1 MAGSRSSREVC
12 RFRFSVS
19 AVVDRHYHRCRRAP
33 GGVEGDR
40 TQVGA
45 ALAQREADV
54 SAEQPAATA
63 WPGSVEEALAALEKA
78 YVTLMGRRQA
88 RVG

>member
-1 MAGSRSSREVC
+1 
-12 RFRFSVS
+12 
-19 AVVDRHYHRCRRAP
+19 
-33 GGVEGDR
+33 
-40 TQVGA
+40 VGA

-78 YVTLMGRRQA
+78 YVAGAQSKPSRWAKPWKRAGSRTP
-88 RVG
+88 